1 MDFRPNILKR
11 LELKQRCYD
20 LVTKDRK
27 TFWEST
33 KARIELRK
41 IDLGGLL
48 RLCTR
53 MAKDPA

>member
-27 TFWEST
+27 TFWLET
-33 KARIELRK
+33 KARMELRK

-48 RLCTR
+48 RLCTKL
-53 MAKDPA
+53 AKERA

>member
-27 TFWEST
+27 TFWLET

-48 RLCTR
+48 RLCTKAAR
-53 MAKDPA
+53 ERA